1 MKANQIISFS
11 GGKDSTAMT
20 IIEPDKI
27 LAWFNTGW
35 SFPEM
40 TEHIDQFDVTELHPR
55 HPFDEL
61 VIKYGWPSM
70 RRRWCT
76 REKIDALNK
85 NAKGCIQ
92 LIGFST
98 DEIHRTKT
106 KAMQRKPPPRFPLIE
121 KGLSKSDV
129 LSLCKEHGYTW
140 GGLYDRIDSRIS
152 CYCCPLKSSPK
163 VWKRIRK
170 QYPELWEHMLWLDNK
185 ITEAGKNGGFYGYK
199 TVHDLETRFEYEDRQ
214 EVLAL

>member
-1 MKANQIISFS
+1 MNQIVSFS
-11 GGKDSTAMT
+11 GGKDSTAMA
-20 IIEPDKI
+20 I
-27 LAWFNTGW
+27 LHPEIPLAHFDTGW
-35 SFPEM
+35 EFPEM
-40 TEHIDQFDVTELHPR
+40 IEHVKTFSPTMLQPR
-55 HPFDEL
+55 HTFYSL
-61 VIKYGWPSM
+61 AIKYGWPSM
-70 RRRWCT
+70 LRRWCT
-76 REKIDALNK
+76 REKIEALNK

-106 KAMQRKPPPRFPLIE
+106 KAMQRKKTPPRFPLIE

-129 LSLCKEHGYTW
+129 LRFCKEHGYTW

-152 CYCCPLKSSPK
+152 CYCCPLKGSPK

-185 ITEAGKNGGFYGYK
+185 ITEAGKNGGFYGSK
-199 TVHDLETRFEYEDRQ
+199 TVHDLEKRFEDEDRQ
-214 EVLAL
+214 EVLNF